1 MAGHPVAANLL
12 MLALL
17 IGGFVSAF
25 NIKQEVFPEFTLDV
39 IGISVSYPGASPE
52 ETETG
57 ILLVTED
64 AVRGIEGVKR
74 ITSTAREGSGSVSVE
89 LLASADVDR
98 VLQDVKNAVDR
109 IVTYPEDAERP
120 KVSLMES
127 RNRVVT
133 LAVYGPYPE
142 KVLRGMAERIRDE
155 LSIRE
160 DVTVTELGSS
170 KAPEISIEIPSAV
183 LRSYGI
189 TPDEVARRIRSSAV
203 ELPAGS
209 LKTDAG
215 EVLIRT
221 TERRDFGREFADIPI
236 IANPDGSVVL
246 LGDMAVIED
255 GFQDVNQD
263 RMVNGLPAAS
273 VEVFRVGTE
282 SPISVSSAVTE
293 YLAELAPE
301 LPPGMTAEIV
311 QDDSVAYRERIN
323 LLLRNAMLGLVL
335 VLLMLGLFLEPRLA
349 FWVTLGI
356 PISILGSF
364 MFLGSTDASINMI
377 SLFAFIVTL
386 GIIVDDAVVVG
397 ENIYEKREQGMPALQ
412 ASVEGARQIAG
423 PVTFAILTN
432 IVAFTP
438 LLFVPGASG
447 RFFMQIPAVAI
458 SVFLISLVE
467 SLFILPAHLS
477 HSPRRTLFWKIVSL
491 PSDYFSRALRRFIRA
506 VYTPVAR
513 VAMQQHY
520 LTISLGFSM
529 LALSVSLVLGGWLPF
544 TFLPTI
550 DADFIRVN
558 ARLPVGV
565 PYERTQELQQRVR
578 VALETTIE
586 ELGGPATIRN
596 IQAVSGGTLGGGGP
610 GASSG
615 RTASNLFSLRV
626 ELVPEGERSFNA
638 SEFRR
643 IWSEHTGTLPGVE
656 SLSFTSEIGR
666 PSGAAIDVELS
677 HRDPELLEAAS
688 RSLAD
693 SLQGFA
699 GLSGIDSGI
708 SRGKSQLNYAL
719 TPEARSL
726 GLDSMELARQTRSF
740 LFGSEALRQQ
750 RGRDEIRVMVRLPE
764 SERTTLH
771 TLENLLLRAPD
782 GTEIPLPEAVDVTEG
797 RAYNSIS
804 RTDGRR
810 VNSVTADL
818 DTAVTTGNL
827 VVAELQSEVIP
838 QLLRAYPGLSWT
850 FEGEQ
855 SEQWDS
861 LSSLAKGFG
870 YAMFA
875 IYALLAIA
883 FRSWAQPLIVMS
895 AIPFGVIGAIIGH
908 LLMGYSVSLISLFG
922 IVALSGVV
930 VNDSLVLLVTANE
943 YRRTHPEW
951 SPARVVGE
959 AGARRFRP
967 ILLTSVTTFCG
978 LMPMLFETSVQA
990 RFLIPMAISIAF
1002 GIIFATV
1009 IILLIVPALYLA
1021 LEDLLRLRDWIT
1033 GGRDQQ
1039 EHRIPSDPATPLSS

>member
-1 MAGHPVAANLL
+1 
-12 MLALL
+12 
-17 IGGFVSAF
+17 
-25 NIKQEVFPEFTLDV
+25 
-39 IGISVSYPGASPE
+39 VSYPGASPE

-447 RFFMQIPAVAI
+447 RFFMQIP
-458 SVFLISLVE
+458 
-467 SLFILPAHLS
+467 
-477 HSPRRTLFWKIVSL
+477 
-491 PSDYFSRALRRFIRA
+491 
-506 VYTPVAR
+506 
-513 VAMQQHY
+513 
-520 LTISLGFSM
+520 
-529 LALSVSLVLGGWLPF
+529 
-544 TFLPTI
+544 
-550 DADFIRVN
+550 
-558 ARLPVGV
+558 
-565 PYERTQELQQRVR
+565 
-578 VALETTIE
+578 
-586 ELGGPATIRN
+586 
-596 IQAVSGGTLGGGGP
+596 
-610 GASSG
+610 
-615 RTASNLFSLRV
+615 
-626 ELVPEGERSFNA
+626 
-638 SEFRR
+638 
-643 IWSEHTGTLPGVE
+643 
-656 SLSFTSEIGR
+656 
-666 PSGAAIDVELS
+666 
-677 HRDPELLEAAS
+677 
-688 RSLAD
+688 
-693 SLQGFA
+693 
-699 GLSGIDSGI
+699 
-708 SRGKSQLNYAL
+708 
-719 TPEARSL
+719 
-726 GLDSMELARQTRSF
+726 
-740 LFGSEALRQQ
+740 
-750 RGRDEIRVMVRLPE
+750 
-764 SERTTLH
+764 
-771 TLENLLLRAPD
+771 
-782 GTEIPLPEAVDVTEG
+782 
-797 RAYNSIS
+797 
-804 RTDGRR
+804 
-810 VNSVTADL
+810 
-818 DTAVTTGNL
+818 
-827 VVAELQSEVIP
+827 
-838 QLLRAYPGLSWT
+838 
-850 FEGEQ
+850 
-855 SEQWDS
+855 
-861 LSSLAKGFG
+861 
-870 YAMFA
+870 
-875 IYALLAIA
+875 
-883 FRSWAQPLIVMS
+883 
-895 AIPFGVIGAIIGH
+895 
-908 LLMGYSVSLISLFG
+908 
-922 IVALSGVV
+922 
-930 VNDSLVLLVTANE
+930 
-943 YRRTHPEW
+943 
-951 SPARVVGE
+951 
-959 AGARRFRP
+959 
-967 ILLTSVTTFCG
+967 
-978 LMPMLFETSVQA
+978 
-990 RFLIPMAISIAF
+990 
-1002 GIIFATV
+1002 
-1009 IILLIVPALYLA
+1009 
-1021 LEDLLRLRDWIT
+1021 
-1033 GGRDQQ
+1033 
-1039 EHRIPSDPATPLSS
+1039 